1 MEKIT
6 LFFIGKILNVLFF
19 GFYNNYRLAV
29 RVKDK
34 LIDDW
39 NADNFDYLENFQ
51 KKDTRYITR
60 AGKSLRVNKS
70 INGVLKN
77 FWTL

>member
-1 MEKIT
+1 MYY
-6 LFFIGKILNVLFF
+6 FF

-51 KKDTRYITR
+51 KKKILDI
-60 AGKSLRVNKS
+60 
-70 INGVLKN
+70 
-77 FWTL
+77 